1 MITIVPSGLNVYE
14 SKWNIAPG
22 ELKFPQRFNKSQEHM
37 TDPEAILRV
46 ASMTGCS

>member
-1 MITIVPSGLNVYE
+1 MITMVPSGLKIYE

-22 ELKFPQRFNKSQEHM
+22 ELKSAHRFNKSQEHM

-46 ASMTGCS
+46 ASMTDC